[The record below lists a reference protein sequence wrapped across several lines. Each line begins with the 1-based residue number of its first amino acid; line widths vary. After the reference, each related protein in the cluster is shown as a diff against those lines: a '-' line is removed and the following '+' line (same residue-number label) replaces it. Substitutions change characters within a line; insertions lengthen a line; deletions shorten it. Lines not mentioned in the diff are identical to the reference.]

1 MKILSAAEMRECDRV
16 TQERFDVSSTELMRQ
31 AAQAVTR
38 FVQRRFPRAQR
49 VTVLCGRGNNGG
61 DGLMAAR
68 LLSKRACD
76 VTVILLGE
84 PETLKGDAAIAWQEL
99 VEEKAGTRIRAES
112 DHVTDPESDAPH
124 DIEHESR
131 SQPSLRSRSSRA
143 IRSGSRIWYAVTTPE
158 QLADHAEA
166 LSESDLILDA
176 VLGTGFKPPL
186 RDLALATLELLR
198 AQKTLPPVV
207 AIDLPSGWDADSI
220 DATSSDA
227 FPADAVITFTAPKP
241 AHLFGQLT
249 RSIRQPIVVAPIGSP
264 DEAIVSQLNQ
274 FWAGSAKKITDT
286 ERPANSNKGMYGH
299 VLVIGGSPGKSG
311 APAMASLS
319 AMRTGAGLVTAA
331 VTPSVLPLVASI
343 APELMTTALEVK
355 EQGEISKENLEPKKV
370 EALLKGIKVLAIG
383 PGLGMT
389 PEASEFAIGLLTQS
403 RLPAVADA
411 DALNAIA
418 AKPEILPEL
427 VKDRTLVLTPHPG
440 EMARLIGKTIK
451 DVEADRIGIAREFAT
466 RNGVILVLKGWRT
479 LIAHPDGSI
488 AINTTGNPGMAK
500 GGSGDLLTGM
510 VAAMLSQHPDQP
522 GKAVEAAVYLHGLAA
537 DITVASKGI
546 GGDQHTLLAT
556 DSLANLHLAFQYDP
570 RDWYGC
576 TWVQGSR

>member
-1 MKILSAAEMRECDRV
+1 MRQCDQL
-16 TQERFDVSSTELMRQ
+16 TSKQFGITSLELMRH
-31 AAQAVTR
+31 AAQAVTG

-49 VTVLCGRGNNGG
+49 ITIFCGRGNNGG

-68 LLSKRACD
+68 LLSKCACD
-76 VTVILLGE
+76 VTVILLAE
-84 PETLKGDAAIAWQEL
+84 PDTLQGDAAIAWQEL
-99 VEEKAGTRIRAES
+99 NEAIAHEDAQEAGS
-112 DHVTDPESDAPH
+112 LGWHLVTEA
-124 DIEHESR
+124 
-131 SQPSLRSRSSRA
+131 
-143 IRSGSRIWYAVTTPE
+143 T
-158 QLADHAEA
+158 QLADHTEVV
-166 LSESDLILDA
+166 SHSDLILDSI
-176 VLGTGFKPPL
+176 VGTGFQPPL
-186 RDLALATLELLR
+186 RGLPLDALRWLQSLP
-198 AQKTLPPVV
+198 QLPPVV
-207 AIDLPSGWDADSI
+207 AIDLPSGWDADSLE
-220 DATSSDA
+220 ATSPDA

-241 AHLFGQLT
+241 AHVFGQLT

-264 DEAIVSQLNQ
+264 GEAVLSELN
-274 FWAGSAKKITDT
+274 FHWAGSAKKITGK

-311 APAMASLS
+311 APAMAALA

-331 VTPSVLPLVASI
+331 VTPSVLPLVAGI
-343 APELMTTALEVK
+343 APELMTTPLAVTSE
-355 EQGEISKENLEPKKV
+355 GEISKENRTDHKLES
-370 EALLKGIKVLAIG
+370 LLKGIKVLAIG
-383 PGLGMT
+383 PGLGMS
-389 PEASEFAIGLLTQS
+389 PGASEFALGLLMQC

-411 DALNAIA
+411 DALNAISA
-418 AKPEILPEL
+418 HPEL
-427 VKDRTLVLTPHPG
+427 LPKLAAARTLVLTPHPG
-440 EMARLIGKTIK
+440 EMARLLAKTIK
-451 DVEADRIGIAREFAT
+451 QVEADRIGIAREFAT
-466 RNGVILVLKGWRT
+466 KNGVILVLKGWRT

-510 VAAMLSQHPDQP
+510 VAAMLAQHPNEP

-537 DITVASKGI
+537 DLTVQSKGI